1 MDKAIYN
8 LLYKYIDDDG
18 NIGEDLYEV
27 QLMDDVSPERKQQ
40 LITLLSH
47 QNEFI
52 TYQAMLILLAW
63 GIEESFDKL
72 DKFIKAE
79 TSQEFEPHRIYGEDN
94 VYDVVSHALYM
105 STYNTDDEDRI
116 IPYLKKILATYG
128 DKFFESK
135 LKYVLLN
142 MDKAAQLLPDIKV
155 AITSALDNKRH
166 YQASQLLPVIAK
178 LDKASA
184 NKYTD
189 TFTPLIQEDKRIEY
203 NLQEMKE
210 HL

>member
-1 MDKAIYN
+1 MNKAIYDI
-8 LLYKYIDDDG
+8 LYKYIDEDG

-27 QLMDDVSPERKQQ
+27 QLLDDISPERTQK
-40 LITLLSH
+40 LIALLGH

-63 GIEESFDKL
+63 GVDEGFDKL
-72 DKFIKAE
+72 DNFIAE
-79 TSQEFEPHRIYGEDN
+79 ESKEEFEPHRIYGEDN
-94 VYDVVSHALYM
+94 VYDVVSHALYI
-105 STYNTDDEDRI
+105 STYNTENEDKI

-142 MDKAAQLLPDIKV
+142 MEKATQLLPEIKV
-155 AITSALDNKRH
+155 AITSALDNKRY

-178 LDKASA
+178 FDKTPV
-184 NKYTD
+184 NKYAA
-189 TFTPLIQEDKRIEY
+189 TFTPLIQKDKRIEY

>member
-1 MDKAIYN
+1 MDKAIYDI
-8 LLYKYIDDDG
+8 LYKYIDEDG

-27 QLMDDVSPERKQQ
+27 QLLDDISPERTQK
-40 LITLLSH
+40 LIALLSH

-63 GIEESFDKL
+63 GVDEGFDKL
-72 DKFIKAE
+72 DKFINAE

-105 STYNTDDEDRI
+105 STYNTDDEDKI

-142 MDKAAQLLPDIKV
+142 MEKANALLPNIKA

-166 YQASQLLPVIAK
+166 YQGSQLLPVIAK
-178 LDKASA
+178 IDKASTD
-184 NKYTD
+184 KYTD
-189 TFTPLIQEDKRIEY
+189 IFTKLIQEDNRIEY
-203 NLQEMKE
+203 NLQEMEE